1 MRKRLTLFALL
12 MALLVV
18 LSSCGPGG
26 KSITVG
32 AKTFTEQLVIA
43 KMTAFILEDN
53 GYNVEEIQ
61 NLGSSAMR
69 QAIETR
75 QVDMSWEY
83 VGTAL
88 VTYLDQE
95 PIADKD
101 EAMQKVKEL
110 DKKNGIAWTNLTDAN
125 NTYALVMKREK
136 ADELGID
143 SLSDLA
149 AYEQKNP
156 NNLQFGM
163 ETEFKNRRDG
173 MPGLQDYYGF
183 QVPDSNIRE
192 MEIGLYYTALGND
205 QIDVTQ
211 AFVTD
216 PQINSMDL
224 KILEDD
230 QQFFPSYNYAATINQ
245 ETLDE
250 YPEITELLEP
260 LQNALTED
268 SLREM
273 NYQVDI
279 EQKSVERVAKDF
291 LDENNL
297 LKD

>member
-12 MALLVV
+12 TALLVV

-26 KSITVG
+26 KTVTVG

-101 EAMQKVKEL
+101 EAMQKVREL
-110 DKKNGIAWTNLTDAN
+110 DKENGIAWTNLTDAN
-125 NTYALVMKREK
+125 NTYALVMEREK
-136 ADELGID
+136 ADELGIET
-143 SLSDLA
+143 LSDLA
-149 AYEQKNP
+149 AYAKENP
-156 NNLQFGM
+156 EDLRFGM
-163 ETEFKNRRDG
+163 ETEFANRRDG
-173 MPGLQDYYGF
+173 MPGLEEYYGF
-183 QVPDSNIRE
+183 KVPDPNIRE
-192 MEIGLYYTALGND
+192 MEIGLYYTALKND
-205 QIDVTQ
+205 EIDVTQ

-230 QQFFPSYNYAATINQ
+230 QKFFPSYNYAATFNQ

-250 YPEITELLEP
+250 YPELTELLEP

-268 SLREM
+268 TLREL

-297 LKD
+297 LKN

>member
-1 MRKRLTLFALL
+1 MRKRLTLFAFL

-110 DKKNGIAWTNLTDAN
+110 DKNNGIAWTNLTDAN
-125 NTYALVMKREK
+125 NTYALVMERDK
-136 ADELGID
+136 ADELGIET
-143 SLSDLA
+143 LSDLA
-149 AYEQKNP
+149 AYDKENP
-156 NNLQFGM
+156 EDLRFGM
-163 ETEFKNRRDG
+163 ETEFRNRRDG
-173 MPGLQDYYGF
+173 MPGLEEHYGF
-183 QVPDSNIRE
+183 KVPDSNIRE

-205 QIDVTQ
+205 EIDVTQ

-230 QQFFPSYNYAATINQ
+230 QKFFPSYNYAATINQ

-250 YPEITELLEP
+250 YPELTELLEP

-268 SLREM
+268 TLREL